1 MADVGV
7 DRIVVRCACGAKL
20 KVAAQAAGRTGQC
33 PKCHQKFT
41 VPHAAAAPARA
52 PTASPATDEGAG
64 WLDDLAAKEHAAA
77 ATGPAAG
84 LPAGGGMPRPCPHC
98 GATLVG
104 GAVLCT
110 SCGYN
115 AQTGRIMKAA
125 ALGPGAA
132 AVASKAAQW
141 AGTFVLGCVLS
152 LVGAAIGAALWC
164 FIAYKTGYEVGYVAW
179 GIGLITGFGMALGSR
194 MSGVLPGVVAATV
207 ALLAIIVAKI
217 LLAVVVLAA
226 ILTGDTSNTELK
238 KAYVMRHV
246 AAEVLTE
253 QGVDPEQ
260 ATDAQWERAGRTAE
274 RRVEAMKKAELE
286 RAIER
291 YRADDEAAA
300 QVAAG
305 DQGPAAEQPTP
316 DRADVELAAGEDI
329 AADDGPAEAV
339 GEMFW
344 ALFGFMDVV
353 FILLALSTAYKVG
366 SSGLA
371 FAHGSNADE

>member
-20 KVAAQAAGRTGQC
+20 KVSAQAAGRTGHC

-41 VPHAAAAPARA
+41 VPHAAAAPAPA
-52 PTASPATDEGAG
+52 PAAPAAPAESAD
-64 WLDDLAAKEHAAA
+64 WLDDLAAKEHAAT
-77 ATGPAAG
+77 ATGLAAV
-84 LPAGGGMPRPCPHC
+84 PTAGGIPRPCPHC

-132 AVASKAAQW
+132 AVATKAAKW

-152 LVGAAIGAALWC
+152 LVGGAIGEALWC

-194 MSGVLPGVVAATV
+194 MCGVLPGVVAAAV

-217 LLAVVVLAA
+217 LLVVVVLAA
-226 ILTGDTSNTELK
+226 ILTGDTSNAELK

-246 AAEVLTE
+246 AVEVLTE
-253 QGVDPEQ
+253 QGVDPDQ

-274 RRVEAMKKAELE
+274 RRVEAMKKADLE
-286 RAIER
+286 RAMTR
-291 YRADDEAAA
+291 YRAEDEAAA
-300 QVAAG
+300 QGADG
-305 DQGPAAEQPTP
+305 DAKPAAERSGPS
-316 DRADVELAAGEDI
+316 RADVEFAAAEDT
-329 AADDGPAEAV
+329 AVDDGTADAM
-339 GEMFW
+339 GSMFW
-344 ALFGFMDVV
+344 ALFGFMDVI
-353 FILLALSTAYKVG
+353 FILLAVGTAYKVG

-371 FAHGSNADE
+371 FAQGGSADE